1 MNRDMRWSRRAFLQ
15 GIGCASAASAL
26 CKVVRSN
33 DLLSSRSE
41 ETLPKGFAYVG
52 SINDAGATGIHVF
65 EICGDYWNCR
75 QSVPSQSPISL
86 ALHPSQRYLYAAND
100 VDEHER
106 LPRGTVEAYE
116 IADNGNLTLIN
127 RQPLSLSGT
136 RPRHIAISPD
146 GKNLVV
152 AIHGG
157 GAYNVLP
164 IAHDGS
170 VGRLAQILKDVG
182 AGSHPYYQKSAHPHT
197 VAFDKTGQHVLAT
210 DEGCDRLSVFTF
222 QNGRMMRTQ
231 QIHSRSGSGLG
242 HFALH
247 PGGNFL
253 YLSNTVDGSIDCYC
267 WLANRREVK
276 YERRVAT
283 NLKSTPWE
291 ANQLII
297 SESGRSLFVVS
308 GHESILVW
316 EINPETGELS
326 LRQQWSVKN
335 SSLQILTISPDKR
348 RLLVADSRQHIL
360 LSIPIHAEIGELGVA
375 RAVAKIG
382 MARTLI
388 VKYI

>member
-26 CKVVRSN
+26 RKVVRSN

-41 ETLPKGFAYVG
+41 ETLPVGFAYVG
-52 SINDAGATGIHVF
+52 STDGADASGIQVF
-65 EICGDYWNCR
+65 EICGDRWHR
-75 QSVPSQSPISL
+75 MQSIPSRSPIAL
-86 ALHPSQRYLYAAND
+86 ILHPGQQYLYAAND

-106 LPRGTVEAYE
+106 LPRGTVEAYK
-116 IADNGNLTLIN
+116 ITDHGKLTLIN

-182 AGSHPYYQKSAHPHT
+182 AGSHPSYQKSAHPHT

-231 QIHSRSGSGLG
+231 QIHSRSGLG

-253 YLSNTVDGSIDCYC
+253 YMSNTVDGSIDCYC

-291 ANQLII
+291 ANRLII

-316 EINPETGELS
+316 EINPETGEVS

-348 RLLVADSRQHIL
+348 RLLVADSRRHTL
-360 LSIPIHAEIGELGVA
+360 LSIPIHAETGELGVA

-382 MARTLI
+382 MARSLAA
-388 VKYI
+388 KYI